1 MRITLNDLTV
11 NFSHLDRE
19 AILEDWRWLIGAQ
32 KQPILISAIGDAFLQ
47 DPEDGGIHLLDV
59 GSGTLEPIA
68 ASVSE
73 FQELLRDTEFV
84 TNVLVPQIVVETR
97 NAGKPLGPG
106 EVYSFEHPPVLGGEY
121 SAENMVPTDILVHF
135 SIMGQIH
142 RQVKDLP
149 PGTPIG
155 EIKIE

>member
-11 NFSHLDRE
+11 NFSHLDRQ
-19 AILEDWRWLIGAQ
+19 AILEDWRWLIGTE
-32 KQPILISAIGDAFLQ
+32 KQPILLSAIGDAFLQ
-47 DPEDGGIHLLDV
+47 DPDDGSIHLLDV

-68 ASVSE
+68 ASVPE

-84 TNVLVPQIVVETR
+84 TNVLVPQIIVEAR
-97 NAGKPLGPG
+97 NAGKTLGPG
-106 EVYSFEHPPVLGGEY
+106 ELYSFEHPPVLGGEY

-135 SIMGQIH
+135 SISGQIH
-142 RQVKDLP
+142 HQVKDLP